1 MRCLNLP
8 VRIFAL
14 FVLFVSVATPS
25 WADKI
30 PVRGGSTYGDNA
42 GVAGCL
48 DNIAN
53 DPTNNCEGFTAG
65 TFTIGANTYTGALF
79 VFLEPSS
86 GIFGTLDI
94 IQFTGTSLTLSLLD
108 PSAPTGVFM
117 CGSFDQPPFDV
128 ARDSTPTNLTGLP
141 CTTGASSGG
150 YFNASQEVPNVSV
163 SFSLTGVTFG
173 NGTGGPLTGFTADG
187 NIEGATFTPG
197 GTTSTPEPS
206 SLVLLGFGA
215 LTIVRKFRRAS

>member
-30 PVRGGSTYGDNA
+30 PVRGGSTYGDNT
-42 GVAGCL
+42 GVAVCL
-48 DNIAN
+48 NNIAN

-65 TFTIGANTYTGALF
+65 TFTIGANTYAGALF
-79 VFLEPSS
+79 VFLEPTT

-94 IQFTGTSLTLSLLD
+94 IQFTGTNLTLSLLN

-117 CGSFDQPPFDV
+117 CGSFDKPLSV
-128 ARDSTPTNLTGLP
+128 AQDSTLTNMTGLP
-141 CTTGASSGG
+141 CTFGASSGF
-150 YFNASQEVPNVSV
+150 FNASQEVPGVSV
-163 SFSLTGVTFG
+163 TFSATGVTFG
-173 NGTGGPLTGFTADG
+173 NGNSGPLTGFTADG

-197 GTTSTPEPS
+197 GTISTAEPG

-215 LTIVRKFRRAS
+215 LVIGRKFRRAS